1 MIKKLYL
8 TSNEILFYI
17 LPISIVFSNFFAN
30 FTVYYLAL
38 FGIYIFYKEKKYI
51 NKNIINLVFIFW
63 LYISIRSLFTH
74 DVIFSLK
81 SSLPLIRYLF
91 FIIAVSYLIENVK
104 NLVRIF
110 TFIFF
115 SFVLLLFIDAFV
127 QFTFGKNLFGYTES
141 VNNRNSSFF
150 KGRFVLGS
158 YISKIILISFILLNS
173 YVPFNKF
180 KLIYIFIS
188 LISLGIIL
196 ISGDRASLGLYLL
209 SLFTILILMDKRY
222 MTFYQKFLSLC
233 LSLFFTFLIIFSV
246 ENFKTRFYFQ
256 TLNDISG
263 ADKVLYFSKG
273 HQSHWK
279 TSYKMF
285 LDNKLFG
292 KGPNMFRLI
301 CDQKEFNSGKKSCS
315 THPHNYHVQL
325 LGETGIIGYFLFLS
339 LFLMILFHL
348 IRQFYYVYIKNDIYL
363 SFNKIILLSLT
374 FSNFWPIIT
383 TGNIFSSFTLNLV
396 FISLAFYFFDEKSIS
411 NTK

>member
-173 YVPFNKF
+173 YLPFNKF

-222 MTFYQKFLSLC
+222 MTFYKKFLSLC

>member
-173 YVPFNKF
+173 YLPFNKF

>member
-1 MIKKLYL
+1 MIKKVYL
-8 TSNEILFYI
+8 TSNKILFYV

-30 FTVYYLAL
+30 FTVYYLAF

-51 NKNIINLVFIFW
+51 DKNIINLVFIFW

-74 DVIFSLK
+74 EIIFSLK

-91 FIIAVSYLIENVK
+91 FIIAISYLIENVK

-115 SFVLLLFIDAFV
+115 SFILLLFVDAFV
-127 QFTFGKNLFGYTES
+127 QFTFNKNLFGYSDS
-141 VNNRNSSFF
+141 VNNRISSFF
-150 KGRFVLGS
+150 EGRFVLGS
-158 YISKIILISFILLNS
+158 YVSKIILIYFILLNS
-173 YVPFNKF
+173 YLPFNKF
-180 KLIYIFIS
+180 KLIYIFIA

-209 SLFTILILMDKRY
+209 SLFTILILIDKRY
-222 MTFYQKFLSLC
+222 ITFYQKLLTLC
-233 LSLFFTFLIIFSV
+233 LCSIFTFFLIFYV
-246 ENFKTRFYFQ
+246 ENFKSRFYFQ
-256 TLNDISG
+256 TLNDIGG
-263 ADKVLYFSKG
+263 ADKILYFSEG

-301 CDQKEFNSGKKSCS
+301 CDQEEFNSGKKSCS
-315 THPHNYHVQL
+315 THPHNYHIQL
-325 LGETGIIGYFLFLS
+325 LSETGIIGYLLFLS
-339 LFLMILFHL
+339 LFLMLIFHL

-363 SFNKIILLSLT
+363 SFNKTILLSLT

-396 FISLAFYFFDEKSIS
+396 FISLAFYFFDEKRIS

>member
-173 YVPFNKF
+173 YLPFNKF

-396 FISLAFYFFDEKSIS
+396 FISLAFYFFDEKGIS